1 MFDRLEDTL
10 VRFEELLSM
19 LSEPDVA
26 NDPKRFQK
34 LMKEQADLAPI
45 VEAYKEYKEN
55 KQNIEDSLAMLQEE
69 SDEELRELAKE
80 ELAESKEKVEEL
92 EQKLKILLLP
102 KDPNDDKN
110 VIVEIRAGAGGD
122 EAALFAAEVYRMYV
136 HYAESKRW
144 KVETMDVEEIGI
156 GGMKYVSFMVTGQ
169 GAYSLLKYESGVHR
183 VQRVPE
189 TESGGRIHTST
200 ITVAIMPEAEEVDV
214 QIDMNDCKFDVFR
227 ASGNGGQC
235 VNTTDSAVRLTHIPT
250 GIVISCQDEKSQ
262 LKNKDKALKVL
273 RAKLYDMECQKAHDA
288 EAEARRSQV
297 GTGDRSEKIRTY
309 VQPTPT
315 AASVP
320 TIRQSPPIVG
330 GSFSSCWTRN
340 ARSSGVIKFPSAA
353 VRTNPSVEATI
364 KAKRIIITI
373 LQVFYFAQT
382 G

>member
-122 EAALFAAEVYRMYV
+122 EAALFAAEIYRMYV

-200 ITVAIMPEAEEVDV
+200 ITVAVMPEAEEVDV
-214 QIDMNDCKFDVFR
+214 QIDDKDIRIDVCR
-227 ASGNGGQC
+227 ASGAGGQC

-250 GIVISCQDEKSQ
+250 GIVIYSQTEKSQ
-262 LKNKDKALKVL
+262 IQNKAKAFALL
-273 RAKLYDMECQKAHDA
+273 RTKLYDLEQQKAHDA
-288 EAEARRSQV
+288 EAELRKSQV

-309 VQPTPT
+309 NFPQGRVTDHRINLTLYKLDKIMNGDIQEIIDACI
-315 AASVP
+315 AAD
-320 TIRQSPPIVG
+320 Q
-330 GSFSSCWTRN
+330 
-340 ARSSGVIKFPSAA
+340 AA
-353 VRTNPSVEATI
+353 
-364 KAKRIIITI
+364 KLAKMNEN
-373 LQVFYFAQT
+373 
-382 G
+382 

>member
-200 ITVAIMPEAEEVDV
+200 ITVAIMPEAEEVDF
-214 QIDMNDCKFDVFR
+214 QLDMNDCKFDVFR

-273 RAKLYDMECQKAHDA
+273 RSRLYEMELAKQHDA
-288 EAEARRSQV
+288 EAEARRSQI

-309 VQPTPT
+309 NFPQGRVTDHRIKLT
-315 AASVP
+315 LHRLDGILNGDLDEIIDSLIAAD
-320 TIRQSPPIVG
+320 Q
-330 GSFSSCWTRN
+330 
-340 ARSSGVIKFPSAA
+340 AA
-353 VRTNPSVEATI
+353 KLANLQEA
-364 KAKRIIITI
+364 
-373 LQVFYFAQT
+373 
-382 G
+382 

>member
-45 VEAYKEYKEN
+45 VEAYKEYKVN

-69 SDEELRELAKE
+69 NDEELRELAKE

-122 EAALFAAEVYRMYV
+122 EAALFAAEIYRMYV

-273 RAKLYDMECQKAHDA
+273 RSRLYEMELAKQHDA
-288 EAEARRSQV
+288 EAEARRSQI

-309 VQPTPT
+309 NFPQGRVTDHRIKLT
-315 AASVP
+315 LHRLESILGGDLDEIIDSLIAADSISDARHP
-320 TIRQSPPIVG
+320 RRFHASHLFI
-330 GSFSSCWTRN
+330 SS
-340 ARSSGVIKFPSAA
+340 
-353 VRTNPSVEATI
+353 
-364 KAKRIIITI
+364 
-373 LQVFYFAQT
+373 
-382 G
+382 

>member
-122 EAALFAAEVYRMYV
+122 EAALFAAEIYRMYV

-235 VNTTDSAVRLTHIPT
+235 VNTY
-250 GIVISCQDEKSQ
+250 IS
-262 LKNKDKALKVL
+262 
-273 RAKLYDMECQKAHDA
+273 
-288 EAEARRSQV
+288 
-297 GTGDRSEKIRTY
+297 I
-309 VQPTPT
+309 
-315 AASVP
+315 
-320 TIRQSPPIVG
+320 
-330 GSFSSCWTRN
+330 
-340 ARSSGVIKFPSAA
+340 
-353 VRTNPSVEATI
+353 
-364 KAKRIIITI
+364 
-373 LQVFYFAQT
+373 
-382 G
+382 

>member
-235 VNTTDSAVRLTHIPT
+235 VNTTDSAVRLTHYPT
-250 GIVISCQDEKSQ
+250 GIVIYSQTEKSQ
-262 LKNKDKALKVL
+262 IQNKAKAFALL
-273 RAKLYDMECQKAHDA
+273 RTKLFDLEQQKAHDA
-288 EAEARRSQV
+288 EAELRKSQI

-309 VQPTPT
+309 NFPQGRVTDHRINLTLYKLDKIMNGDIQEIIDACI
-315 AASVP
+315 AAD
-320 TIRQSPPIVG
+320 Q
-330 GSFSSCWTRN
+330 
-340 ARSSGVIKFPSAA
+340 AA
-353 VRTNPSVEATI
+353 KLANMNQEA
-364 KAKRIIITI
+364 
-373 LQVFYFAQT
+373 
-382 G
+382 